1 MAIWDDSRDL
11 EGVRLKFLSGEP
23 LECAVRSVVLSSWQR
38 CQHRGILADRV
49 SIPYFMDVDR
59 DEAFAHT
66 ARPALEQLQSRFSG
80 MDIVI
85 ALCNSRAQVLE
96 RWVGVPS
103 LSRQL
108 ESLRLDPGFGWLE
121 GAVGTNGIGTA
132 LADRRPAFIRG
143 SEHFADVNR
152 YFACAAV
159 PVRDP
164 LSGRI
169 RGVINVSSLR
179 DLGDPKMLSM
189 ARDTAATVE
198 RLLLDEVEDH
208 EKSLLRLF
216 LQAQRA
222 TGRTSAPASFSAG
235 DLIGTAGEPLRPAD
249 LEVLRHKAAELI
261 SAGRVA
267 IVDVHLP
274 NGRRAA
280 LWSRTM
286 EGGLGPPGMIVEA
299 LRGDGALQP
308 LEPAGRPRTDASPGP
323 PTSPNGSSV
332 RIASPSRPHPEENVA
347 VDRWLVAVGE
357 PGIGRLAVRAR
368 QRLELLCKAA
378 ECVGTTLD
386 VTRTAQELAD
396 VAVPAFADYAAV
408 DLAASVLTG
417 DEPVSPCQDMRRVAL
432 GAIRPGSHLYPAGSG
447 IQFDRATPQRLCLTS
462 GQSVLEAAL
471 ETAHGWKAHDPAR
484 AERIREAG
492 IHSLIVVP
500 LRARGVVL
508 GVVSFYRADL
518 PGAFEEDDLSLAEEL
533 ASRAAVCV
541 DNARRYTREHSTAL
555 ALQRSLLPHTLPE
568 QNAVEVACDYLP
580 AQSAVGGDWFDV
592 IPLSGARVAL
602 VVGDVVGH
610 GLQASATMG
619 RLRTAVRNFSD
630 LDLPAEDV
638 LARLDDLVVRLDL
651 DPETEAADP
660 AEIVGASCLYAV
672 YDPTS
677 RHCTLARAGHPAPA
691 VVFPDGAVDYLEVP
705 AGPPLGLGGLPFET
719 LDIQLPEGSQLI
731 LYTDGLIEH
740 RNRDIGTGLDRMR
753 RLLRTTHG
761 PPGETCRALVDAL
774 VPAQRSDDVA
784 LLVARTRSLDDRHIA
799 RWELPDDPA
808 AVSHLR
814 QEVARQLSAWQ
825 LGELAFTTELIVS
838 ELATNAIRY
847 AAQPSELRLIFDRA
861 LICEVSDCS
870 STSPR
875 LRRAA
880 TTDEGG
886 RGLFLVAQLA
896 QRWGTRYTVSGKVIW
911 VEESLPATTLPARP
925 Q

>member
-1 MAIWDDSRDL
+1 M
-11 EGVRLKFLSGEP
+11 
-23 LECAVRSVVLSSWQR
+23 
-38 CQHRGILADRV
+38 QHRGILANRV
-49 SIPYFMDVDR
+49 SIPYFTDVDR

-66 ARPALEQLQSRFSG
+66 ARPALDQLQSRFSG

-85 ALCNSRAQVLE
+85 ALCNSRAQVLD
-96 RWVGVPS
+96 RWVAVPS

-108 ESLRLDPGFGWLE
+108 ESLQLEPGFGWAE

-132 LADRRPAFIRG
+132 LADRRPVFIRG

-152 YFACAAV
+152 FFACAAV

-189 ARDTAATVE
+189 ARETAAAIE

-216 LQAQRA
+216 LQVQHAK
-222 TGRTSAPASFSAG
+222 GRTSPPTSFSAG

-261 SAGRVA
+261 SAGRTA
-267 IVDVHLP
+267 IVDVPLP

-280 LWSRTM
+280 LWSRSM
-286 EGGLGPPGMIVEA
+286 EGGLGPPGVIVEA

-308 LEPAGRPRTDASPGP
+308 LDPVGHPRTDAWPGP
-323 PTSPNGSSV
+323 PTSPNGSSA
-332 RIASPSRPHPEENVA
+332 RSASPSRPRPEENGA
-347 VDRWLVAVGE
+347 MDRWPVAVGE
-357 PGIGRLAVRAR
+357 LGIGRLAVRAR

-386 VTRTAQELAD
+386 VTRTAEELTD
-396 VAVPAFADYAAV
+396 VAVPAFADFAAV
-408 DLAASVLTG
+408 DLAESVLTG
-417 DEPVSPCQDMRRVAL
+417 DEPVSPCQDVRRVAL
-432 GAIRPGSHLYPAGSG
+432 GAIRPGSHLYPPGSR
-447 IQFDRATPQRLCLTS
+447 IQFDRAAPQQLCMTS
-462 GQSVLEAAL
+462 GHSVLEAAL
-471 ETAHGWKAHDPAR
+471 ETAYGWKAHDPAR
-484 AERIREAG
+484 TERIREAG

-500 LRARGVVL
+500 LQARGVVL
-508 GVVSFYRADL
+508 GVASFYRSEL
-518 PGAFEEDDLSLAEEL
+518 PGPFEEDDLSLAEEL
-533 ASRAAVCV
+533 ASRAAVCI

-568 QNAVEVACDYLP
+568 QNAVEVACHYLP

-619 RLRTAVRNFSD
+619 RLRTAVRNFSE

-638 LARLDDLVVRLDL
+638 PARLDDLVVRLDL

-660 AEIVGASCLYAV
+660 AEIVGASCLYVV

-691 VVFPDGAVDYLEVP
+691 VVFPDGTVDYLEVP

-719 LDIQLPEGSQLI
+719 LDIRLPEGSQLI
-731 LYTDGLIEH
+731 LYTDGLIEC

-753 RLLRTTHG
+753 RLLCGTHG
-761 PPGETCRALVDAL
+761 SPNETCRAL
-774 VPAQRSDDVA
+774 PAQRSDDVA
-784 LLVARTRSLDDRHIA
+784 LLVARTRSVDDRYIV

-814 QEVARQLSAWQ
+814 QEAARRLSEWH
-825 LGELAFTTELIVS
+825 LEELVFTTELIVS

-875 LRRAA
+875 LRRAKS
-880 TTDEGG
+880 TDEGG

-896 QRWGTRYTVSGKVIW
+896 QRWGTRYAGSGKVIW
-911 VEESLPATTLPARP
+911 VEQSLPATTLRERLE
-925 Q
+925 